1 MLRGLTQIAT
11 ALLVVSTACRAD
23 EPPNGGATAFPA
35 ISLDRLEPAVARQL
49 ESVQSLLAEVIT
61 KPDATDKQRAAAFGE
76 FGRLLHAYGYYA
88 EAARCY
94 HRATSY
100 QPLDPRWWHLLGCA
114 QEAAGTLGEASK
126 AFTEAQRLGALSAT
140 RIRHGNVLVQLNR
153 RDDARRL
160 FREVIATDAKQAAAY
175 AGLGTLALEE
185 RDFKTAIENLS
196 QAVQLAPGA
205 NRLHYSLAMAY
216 RGAGDLDRARQHLRL
231 RGDVGLR
238 PQDPLTDDLPEL
250 IKGAQV
256 HLLRGRVALAA
267 GAVTDAV
274 REYRQAIEAAP
285 DNVTARVNLAVALVQ
300 AQAYDEAIPHL
311 KVAAQLDPRNAAAL
325 FNLASLLHAKG
336 EFNESIELLRKLL
349 QIEPSDLAAR
359 RLLGQSL
366 VGANQP
372 GDALVLLKES
382 HQVAPDD
389 EAVLLQLADLLHSQK
404 QQDQS
409 LVLLNQ
415 AHAAHPDRG
424 LTAHALARQLATCTD
439 PKLRDGTRALK
450 LAKLVHDASPNF
462 DHTETLALALAATG
476 RFEEAIRF
484 QKQLL
489 AAAEKQ
495 GATATA
501 ERVLGNLKRFEMQEP
516 GR

>member
-1 MLRGLTQIAT
+1 MSRGMIQIAT
-11 ALLVVSTACRAD
+11 ASLIVATAQ
-23 EPPNGGATAFPA
+23 GAESPSPTNSAAFPA
-35 ISLDRLEPAVARQL
+35 ISLDRLEPAVAKQL
-49 ESVQSLLAEVIT
+49 ESVQSLLAEVIG
-61 KPDATDKQRAAAFGE
+61 KPGATDQQRADAFGE
-76 FGRLLHAYGYYA
+76 FGRLLHAYGYLA

-94 HRATSY
+94 HQATTY
-100 QPLDPRWWHLLGCA
+100 QPKDPRWWHLLGCA
-114 QEAAGTLGEASK
+114 REAAGTLAEATA
-126 AFTEAQRLGALSAT
+126 AFTEAQRLGGFPAT
-140 RIRHGNVLVQLNR
+140 RIRHGNVLIQLNR
-153 RDDARRL
+153 RDEARRL
-160 FREVIATDAKQAAAY
+160 FQEVIAKDSKQAAAY

-185 RDFKTAIENLS
+185 RDFKAAVDYLS
-196 QAVQLAPGA
+196 QAVQLAPAA
-205 NRLHYSLAMAY
+205 NRLQYSLAMAY

-267 GAVTDAV
+267 GAVTDAI

-300 AQAYDEAIPHL
+300 TQAYDEAIPHL
-311 KVAAQLDPRNAAAL
+311 KVAVQLDPRNAAAL
-325 FNLASLLHAKG
+325 FNLASLRHAKG

-349 QIEPSDLAAR
+349 RIEPRDLAAR

-366 VGANQP
+366 VGAGKP
-372 GDALVLLKES
+372 GDALALLKES
-382 HQVAPDD
+382 HQIAPDD
-389 EAVLLQLADLLHSQK
+389 EDVLLQLAELLHGQN
-404 QQDQS
+404 QQDQA

-424 LTAHALARQLATCTD
+424 LTAHALARQLATCAA
-439 PKLRDGTRALK
+439 PKLRDGARALK
-450 LAKLVHDASPNF
+450 LAKVVHDASPNF
-462 DHTETLALALAATG
+462 EHTETLALALAATG
-476 RFEEAIRF
+476 RFEEAIRL

-495 GATATA
+495 GAAATA
-501 ERVLGNLKRFEMQEP
+501 ERVRGNLKRFEMQEP
-516 GR
+516 GQ